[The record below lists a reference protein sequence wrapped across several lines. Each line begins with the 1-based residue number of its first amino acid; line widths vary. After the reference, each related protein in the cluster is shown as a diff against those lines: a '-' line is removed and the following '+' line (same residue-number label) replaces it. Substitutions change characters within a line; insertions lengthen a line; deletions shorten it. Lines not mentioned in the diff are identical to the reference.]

1 MDRQILLIHSDP
13 AVIEDTLNAL
23 EPFLDRIMVST
34 EPALAAHLCRTN
46 TPELMLL
53 EFSPERFGGS
63 EGLHEIGRQ
72 TPGLISI
79 MLTTQETKG
88 IPGDYIR
95 AGVRH
100 IHSIPIDTVRLRAQ
114 IERCLWMTQP
124 QFKLKTLQQ
133 DVAERT
139 KSLDTFLDISRAITA
154 NLRNDLDTLLRRI
167 AEETSKILNAER
179 TSLFIYDKEHDCLWS
194 RVAEGEGGRTITLG
208 MDEPGIIVHVARIGQ
223 PLRVDDAYREPL
235 FNREVDRITGY
246 HTRTILCF
254 PVRNYHGELIGVM
267 ETMNKKSG
275 MFDYA
280 DERLL
285 SIMSFLFASA
295 IENAQL
301 YEAVR
306 HQIRENESLEASKI
320 QADRLATVGQMASSI
335 IHDIRSP
342 LAIIRGYAELAVTGA
357 VSTEKRQRF
366 ANTITSEVRRLRDM
380 AEELQEFSEGTHA
393 VELNA
398 ISLHEV
404 IEEVVDFLDSNFRD
418 RGIHIIH
425 HAQYTGQ
432 LMLDAPRIKRIL
444 HNLTGNAADAMP
456 DGGTLMITA
465 ARVAEYVHLEIH
477 DTGSGIPDEIR
488 ERIFDPFVTHGKIH
502 GTGLGLA
509 VVRRIV
515 EEHHGDVSVSSSTTG
530 TTFTIRLP
538 LTIDQYSSKQPE
550 AKVASLWN
558 S

>member
-23 EPFLDRIMVST
+23 EPFSDRIMVST

-46 TPELMLL
+46 TPDLMLL
-53 EFSPERFGGS
+53 EFTPGRFGGS

-79 MLTTQETKG
+79 MLTTQETKD

-124 QFKLKTLQQ
+124 QYKLKTLQQ

-179 TSLFIYDKEHDCLWS
+179 TSLFIYDKEHGCLWS

-235 FNREVDRITGY
+235 FNCEVDRITGY

-320 QADRLATVGQMASSI
+320 HADRLATVGQMASSI

-488 ERIFDPFVTHGKIH
+488 ERIFDPFVTHGKTH
-502 GTGLGLA
+502 GTGFGLA

-538 LTIDQYSSKQPE
+538 LPIDQYSSKQPE
-550 AKVASLWN
+550 AKVASL
-558 S
+558 

>member
-13 AVIEDTLNAL
+13 AVMEDTLNAL

-46 TPELMLL
+46 TPDLMLL
-53 EFSPERFGGS
+53 EFTPERFGGS

-124 QFKLKTLQQ
+124 QYKLKTLQQ
-133 DVAERT
+133 DIAERT

-154 NLRNDLDTLLRRI
+154 NLRNNLDTLLRRI

-179 TSLFIYDKEHDCLWS
+179 TSLFIYDKERGCLWS

-285 SIMSFLFASA
+285 SIMSLLFASA

-306 HQIRENESLEASKI
+306 HQIRENESLEALKI

-342 LAIIRGYAELAVTGA
+342 LAIIRGYAELAVTSA

-404 IEEVVDFLDSNFRD
+404 IEEVVDFLDSDFRD

-444 HNLTGNAADAMP
+444 HNLAGNAADAMP

-465 ARVAEYVHLEIH
+465 TRVTEYVHLEIH

-488 ERIFDPFVTHGKIH
+488 ERIFDPFVTHGKTH

-550 AKVASLWN
+550 AKVASL
-558 S
+558 

>member
-1 MDRQILLIHSDP
+1 
-13 AVIEDTLNAL
+13 
-23 EPFLDRIMVST
+23 
-34 EPALAAHLCRTN
+34 
-46 TPELMLL
+46 
-53 EFSPERFGGS
+53 
-63 EGLHEIGRQ
+63 
-72 TPGLISI
+72 
-79 MLTTQETKG
+79 
-88 IPGDYIR
+88 
-95 AGVRH
+95 
-100 IHSIPIDTVRLRAQ
+100 
-114 IERCLWMTQP
+114 
-124 QFKLKTLQQ
+124 
-133 DVAERT
+133 
-139 KSLDTFLDISRAITA
+139 
-154 NLRNDLDTLLRRI
+154 
-167 AEETSKILNAER
+167 
-179 TSLFIYDKEHDCLWS
+179 
-194 RVAEGEGGRTITLG
+194 
-208 MDEPGIIVHVARIGQ
+208 MDEPGIVVHVARIGQ

-235 FNREVDRITGY
+235 FNREVDRMTGY

-254 PVRNYHGELIGVM
+254 PVRNCHGELIGVM
-267 ETMNKKSG
+267 ETMNKKNG

-432 LMLDAPRIKRIL
+432 LMLDAPRIKRVL

-456 DGGTLMITA
+456 DGGTLMITV

-477 DTGSGIPDEIR
+477 DTGGGIPDEIR
-488 ERIFDPFVTHGKIH
+488 ERIFDPFVTHGKTH
-502 GTGLGLA
+502 GTGFGLA

-515 EEHHGDVSVSSSTTG
+515 EEHQGDVSVSSSTTG
-530 TTFTIRLP
+530 TTFIVRFP
-538 LTIDQYSSKQPE
+538 LTIEQYSSKQPE
-550 AKVASLWN
+550 AKVASL
-558 S
+558 

>member
-13 AVIEDTLNAL
+13 EVIEDTLNAL

-34 EPALAAHLCRTN
+34 EPALAAHLCRTK
-46 TPELMLL
+46 TPDLMLL
-53 EFSPERFGGS
+53 EFTPERFGGS

-79 MLTTQETKG
+79 MLTTQETQG

-139 KSLDTFLDISRAITA
+139 KSLDTFLEISRAITA

-179 TSLFIYDKEHDCLWS
+179 TSLFIYDKEHGCLWS

-235 FNREVDRITGY
+235 FNREVDRLTGY

-306 HQIRENESLEASKI
+306 HQIRENESLEALKI
-320 QADRLATVGQMASSI
+320 QANRLATVGQMASSI

-342 LAIIRGYAELAVTGA
+342 LAIIRGYAELAVTRA
-357 VSTEKRQRF
+357 VSREKRQRF

-404 IEEVVDFLDSNFRD
+404 IEEVVDFLDSDFRD

-444 HNLTGNAADAMP
+444 HNLAGNAADAMP

-488 ERIFDPFVTHGKIH
+488 ERIFDPFVTHGKTH

-509 VVRRIV
+509 VVTRIV

-550 AKVASLWN
+550 AKVASL
-558 S
+558 

>member
-1 MDRQILLIHSDP
+1 
-13 AVIEDTLNAL
+13 
-23 EPFLDRIMVST
+23 
-34 EPALAAHLCRTN
+34 
-46 TPELMLL
+46 
-53 EFSPERFGGS
+53 
-63 EGLHEIGRQ
+63 
-72 TPGLISI
+72 

-124 QFKLKTLQQ
+124 QYKLKTLQQ
-133 DVAERT
+133 DIAERT

-179 TSLFIYDKEHDCLWS
+179 TSLFIYDKERGCLWS

-275 MFDYA
+275 VFDYA

-306 HQIRENESLEASKI
+306 HQIRENESLEALKI

-342 LAIIRGYAELAVTGA
+342 LAIIRGYAELAVTST

-380 AEELQEFSEGTHA
+380 AEELQEFSEDTHA

-404 IEEVVDFLDSNFRD
+404 IEEVVDLLDSDFRD

-444 HNLTGNAADAMP
+444 HNLAGNAADAMP

-465 ARVAEYVHLEIH
+465 TRVTEYVHLEIH

-488 ERIFDPFVTHGKIH
+488 ERIFDPFVTHGKTH

-550 AKVASLWN
+550 AKVASL
-558 S
+558 

>member
-1 MDRQILLIHSDP
+1 M
-13 AVIEDTLNAL
+13 EDTLNAL

-46 TPELMLL
+46 TPDLMLL
-53 EFSPERFGGS
+53 EFTPERFGGS

-124 QFKLKTLQQ
+124 QYKLKTLQQ
-133 DVAERT
+133 DIAERT

-179 TSLFIYDKEHDCLWS
+179 TSLFIYDKERGCLWS
-194 RVAEGEGGRTITLG
+194 RVAEGEDGRTITLG

-275 MFDYA
+275 VFDYA

-306 HQIRENESLEASKI
+306 HQIRENESLEALKI

-342 LAIIRGYAELAVTGA
+342 LAIIRGYAELAVTSA

-404 IEEVVDFLDSNFRD
+404 IEEVVDFLDSDFRD

-444 HNLTGNAADAMP
+444 HNLAGNAADAMP

-465 ARVAEYVHLEIH
+465 TRVTEYVHLEIH

-488 ERIFDPFVTHGKIH
+488 ERIFDPFVTHGKTH

-550 AKVASLWN
+550 AKVASL
-558 S
+558 

>member
-23 EPFLDRIMVST
+23 EPFSDRIMVST

-46 TPELMLL
+46 TPDLMLL

-79 MLTTQETKG
+79 MLTTQETKD

-124 QFKLKTLQQ
+124 QYKLKTLQQ

-179 TSLFIYDKEHDCLWS
+179 TSLFIYDKEHGCLWS

-320 QADRLATVGQMASSI
+320 HADRLATVGQMASSI

-488 ERIFDPFVTHGKIH
+488 ERIFDPFVTHGKTH

-538 LTIDQYSSKQPE
+538 LPIDQYSSKQPE
-550 AKVASLWN
+550 AKVASL
-558 S
+558 

>member
-46 TPELMLL
+46 TPDLMLL
-53 EFSPERFGGS
+53 EFTPERFGGS

-124 QFKLKTLQQ
+124 QYKLKTLQQ
-133 DVAERT
+133 DIAERT

-179 TSLFIYDKEHDCLWS
+179 TSLFIYDKERGCLWS
-194 RVAEGEGGRTITLG
+194 RVAEGEGGRTITVG

-275 MFDYA
+275 VFDYA

-306 HQIRENESLEASKI
+306 HQIRENESLEALKI

-342 LAIIRGYAELAVTGA
+342 LAIIRGYAELAVTSA

-380 AEELQEFSEGTHA
+380 AEELQEFSEDTHA

-404 IEEVVDFLDSNFRD
+404 IEEVVDFLDSDFRD

-444 HNLTGNAADAMP
+444 HNLAGNAADAMP

-465 ARVAEYVHLEIH
+465 TRVTEYVHLEIH

-488 ERIFDPFVTHGKIH
+488 ERIFDPFVTHGKTH

-550 AKVASLWN
+550 AKVASL
-558 S
+558 

>member
-13 AVIEDTLNAL
+13 AVMEDTLNAL

-46 TPELMLL
+46 TPDLMLL
-53 EFSPERFGGS
+53 EFTPERFGGS

-124 QFKLKTLQQ
+124 QYKLKTLQQ
-133 DVAERT
+133 DVADRT

-179 TSLFIYDKEHDCLWS
+179 TSLFIYDKERGCLWS
-194 RVAEGEGGRTITLG
+194 RVAEGEGGRTITVG

-275 MFDYA
+275 VFDYA

-306 HQIRENESLEASKI
+306 HQIRENESLEALKI

-342 LAIIRGYAELAVTGA
+342 LAIIRGYAELAVTSA

-404 IEEVVDFLDSNFRD
+404 IEEVVDFLDSDFRD

-444 HNLTGNAADAMP
+444 HNLAGNAADAMP

-465 ARVAEYVHLEIH
+465 TRVTEYVHLEIH

-488 ERIFDPFVTHGKIH
+488 ERIFDPFVTHGKTH

-550 AKVASLWN
+550 AKVASL
-558 S
+558 

>member
-1 MDRQILLIHSDP
+1 MDRKILLIHSDP

-23 EPFLDRIMVST
+23 EPFLNRIMVST

-46 TPELMLL
+46 TPDLMLL
-53 EFSPERFGGS
+53 EFTPERFGGS

-124 QFKLKTLQQ
+124 QYKLKTLQQ
-133 DVAERT
+133 DIAERT

-179 TSLFIYDKEHDCLWS
+179 TSLFIYDKEHGCLWS

-320 QADRLATVGQMASSI
+320 QADRLAIVGQMASSI

-404 IEEVVDFLDSNFRD
+404 IEEVVDFLDSEFRD

-488 ERIFDPFVTHGKIH
+488 ERIFDPFVTHGKTH

-538 LTIDQYSSKQPE
+538 LTIDQHSSKQPE
-550 AKVASLWN
+550 AKVASL
-558 S
+558 

>member
-46 TPELMLL
+46 TPDLMLL
-53 EFSPERFGGS
+53 EFTPERFGGS

-100 IHSIPIDTVRLRAQ
+100 IHSIPIDKVRLRAQ

-124 QFKLKTLQQ
+124 QYKLKTLQQ

-179 TSLFIYDKEHDCLWS
+179 TSLFIYDKEHGCLWS

-444 HNLTGNAADAMP
+444 HNLAGNAADAMP

-488 ERIFDPFVTHGKIH
+488 ERIFDPFVTHGKTH

-550 AKVASLWN
+550 AKVASL
-558 S
+558 

>member
-13 AVIEDTLNAL
+13 AVMEDTLNAL

-46 TPELMLL
+46 TPDLMLL
-53 EFSPERFGGS
+53 EFTPERFGGS

-124 QFKLKTLQQ
+124 QYKLKTLQQ
-133 DVAERT
+133 DIAERT

-179 TSLFIYDKEHDCLWS
+179 TSLFIYDKERGCLWS

-275 MFDYA
+275 VFDYA

-306 HQIRENESLEASKI
+306 HQIRENESLEALKI

-342 LAIIRGYAELAVTGA
+342 LAIIRGYAELAVTST

-380 AEELQEFSEGTHA
+380 AEELQEFSEDTHA

-404 IEEVVDFLDSNFRD
+404 IEEVVDFLDSDFRD

-444 HNLTGNAADAMP
+444 HNLAGNAADAMP

-465 ARVAEYVHLEIH
+465 TRVTEYVHLEIH

-488 ERIFDPFVTHGKIH
+488 ERIFDPFVTHGKTH

-550 AKVASLWN
+550 AKVASL
-558 S
+558 

>member
-23 EPFLDRIMVST
+23 EPFSDRIMVST

-46 TPELMLL
+46 TPDLMLL
-53 EFSPERFGGS
+53 EFTPGRFGGS

-79 MLTTQETKG
+79 MLTTQETKD

-124 QFKLKTLQQ
+124 QYKLKTLQQ

-179 TSLFIYDKEHDCLWS
+179 TSLFIYDKEHGCLWS

-320 QADRLATVGQMASSI
+320 HADRLATVGQMASSI

-488 ERIFDPFVTHGKIH
+488 ERIFDPFVTHGKTH
-502 GTGLGLA
+502 GTGFGLA

-550 AKVASLWN
+550 AKVASL
-558 S
+558 

>member
-23 EPFLDRIMVST
+23 EPFSDRIMVST

-46 TPELMLL
+46 TPDLMLL
-53 EFSPERFGGS
+53 EFTPGRFGGS

-79 MLTTQETKG
+79 MLTTQETKD

-124 QFKLKTLQQ
+124 QYKLKTLQQ

-179 TSLFIYDKEHDCLWS
+179 TSLFIYDKEHGCLWS

-235 FNREVDRITGY
+235 FNCEVDRITGY

-306 HQIRENESLEASKI
+306 HQIWENESLEASKI
-320 QADRLATVGQMASSI
+320 HADRLATVGQMASSI

-488 ERIFDPFVTHGKIH
+488 ERIFDPFVTHGKTH
-502 GTGLGLA
+502 GTGFGLA

-550 AKVASLWN
+550 AKVASL
-558 S
+558 

>member
-13 AVIEDTLNAL
+13 AVMEDTLNAL

-46 TPELMLL
+46 TPDLMLL
-53 EFSPERFGGS
+53 EFTPERFGGS

-124 QFKLKTLQQ
+124 QYKLKTLQQ
-133 DVAERT
+133 DIAERT

-179 TSLFIYDKEHDCLWS
+179 TSLFIYDKERGCLWS

-275 MFDYA
+275 VFDYA

-306 HQIRENESLEASKI
+306 HQIRENESLEALKI

-342 LAIIRGYAELAVTGA
+342 LAIIRGYAELAVTSA

-380 AEELQEFSEGTHA
+380 AEELQEFSEGTRA

-404 IEEVVDFLDSNFRD
+404 IEEVVDFLDSDFRD

-444 HNLTGNAADAMP
+444 HNLAGNAADAMP

-465 ARVAEYVHLEIH
+465 TRVTEYVHLEIH

-488 ERIFDPFVTHGKIH
+488 ERIFDPFVTHGKTH

-550 AKVASLWN
+550 AKVASL
-558 S
+558 

>member
-1 MDRQILLIHSDP
+1 MDRQILIIHSDP
-13 AVIEDTLNAL
+13 AVVEASLNAL
-23 EPFLDRIMVST
+23 APFSNRLMVST
-34 EPALAAHLCRTN
+34 EPALAAELCRLYA
-46 TPELMLL
+46 PELMLI
-53 EFSPERFGGS
+53 EYVPERFGGDR
-63 EGLHEIGRQ
+63 GLQDMATQ

-79 MLTTQETKG
+79 LLTSQAEAH
-88 IPGDYIR
+88 IPGGYIR
-95 AGVRH
+95 AGVRY
-100 IHSIPIDTVRLRAQ
+100 IHGLPVDQAQLRRQ
-114 IERCLWMTQP
+114 VERCLWMTQP
-124 QFKLKTLQQ
+124 QYSLENLKRNIS
-133 DVAERT
+133 ERA

-167 AEETSKILNAER
+167 AEETSNILNAER

-235 FNREVDRITGY
+235 FNREVDRMTGY

-254 PVRNYHGELIGVM
+254 PVRNYHGELIGVI
-267 ETMNKKSG
+267 ETMNKKNG
-275 MFDYA
+275 LFDDA

-306 HQIRENESLEASKI
+306 QQIRENKTLEASKI
-320 QADRLATVGQMASSI
+320 QADRLATIGQMASSI

-342 LAIIRGYAELAVTGA
+342 LAIIRGYAELAVTGT

-366 ANTITSEVRRLRDM
+366 AHTITTEVRRLRDM
-380 AEELQEFSEGTHA
+380 AEELQEFSEGAHA
-393 VELNA
+393 VDLK
-398 ISLHEV
+398 SMPLQEV
-404 IEEVVDFLDSNFRD
+404 VEEVVEFLDNNFRD

-425 HAQYTGQ
+425 HIQYTGS

-444 HNLTGNAADAMP
+444 HNLAGNAADAMP

-465 ARVAEYVHLEIH
+465 AQVADHVHLEIH
-477 DTGSGIPDEIR
+477 DTGNGIPDEIR
-488 ERIFDPFVTHGKIH
+488 SRIFDPFITQGKTH

-509 VVRRIV
+509 VVKRIV
-515 EEHHGDVSVSSSTTG
+515 EEHHGDINVSSSTTG
-530 TTFTIRLP
+530 TTFTIRFP
-538 LTIDQYSSKQPE
+538 LNVDQNSIQPTESGAASS
-550 AKVASLWN
+550 
-558 S
+558 

>member
-1 MDRQILLIHSDP
+1 
-13 AVIEDTLNAL
+13 
-23 EPFLDRIMVST
+23 
-34 EPALAAHLCRTN
+34 
-46 TPELMLL
+46 
-53 EFSPERFGGS
+53 
-63 EGLHEIGRQ
+63 
-72 TPGLISI
+72 

-124 QFKLKTLQQ
+124 QYKLKTLQQ
-133 DVAERT
+133 DIAERT

-179 TSLFIYDKEHDCLWS
+179 TSLFIYDKERGCLWS

-235 FNREVDRITGY
+235 FTREVDRITGY

-275 MFDYA
+275 VFDYA

-306 HQIRENESLEASKI
+306 HQIRENESLEALKI

-342 LAIIRGYAELAVTGA
+342 LAIIRGYAELAVTST

-380 AEELQEFSEGTHA
+380 AEELQEFSEDTHA

-404 IEEVVDFLDSNFRD
+404 IEEVVDFLDSDFRD

-432 LMLDAPRIKRIL
+432 LMLDAPRIK
-444 HNLTGNAADAMP
+444 
-456 DGGTLMITA
+456 
-465 ARVAEYVHLEIH
+465 
-477 DTGSGIPDEIR
+477 
-488 ERIFDPFVTHGKIH
+488 
-502 GTGLGLA
+502 
-509 VVRRIV
+509 
-515 EEHHGDVSVSSSTTG
+515 
-530 TTFTIRLP
+530 
-538 LTIDQYSSKQPE
+538 
-550 AKVASLWN
+550 
-558 S
+558 

>member
-13 AVIEDTLNAL
+13 AVMEDTLNAL

-46 TPELMLL
+46 TPDLMLL
-53 EFSPERFGGS
+53 EFTPERFGGS

-124 QFKLKTLQQ
+124 QYKLKTLQQ
-133 DVAERT
+133 DIAERT

-154 NLRNDLDTLLRRI
+154 NLRNNLDTLLRRI

-179 TSLFIYDKEHDCLWS
+179 TSLFIYDKERGCLWS

-285 SIMSFLFASA
+285 SIMSLLFASA

-306 HQIRENESLEASKI
+306 HQIRENESLEALKI

-342 LAIIRGYAELAVTGA
+342 LAIIRGYAELAVTSA

-404 IEEVVDFLDSNFRD
+404 IEEVVDFLDSDFRD

-444 HNLTGNAADAMP
+444 HNLAGNAADAMP

-465 ARVAEYVHLEIH
+465 TRVTEYVHLEIH

-488 ERIFDPFVTHGKIH
+488 ERIFDPFVTHGKTH

-515 EEHHGDVSVSSSTTG
+515 EEHLGDVSVSSSTTG

-550 AKVASLWN
+550 AKVASL
-558 S
+558 

>member
-13 AVIEDTLNAL
+13 EVIEDTLNAL

-46 TPELMLL
+46 TPDLMLL
-53 EFSPERFGGS
+53 EFTPERFGGS

-133 DVAERT
+133 DIAERT

-154 NLRNDLDTLLRRI
+154 NLRNDRDTLLRRI

-179 TSLFIYDKEHDCLWS
+179 TSLFIYDKEHGCLWS

-235 FNREVDRITGY
+235 FNREVDRMTGY

-342 LAIIRGYAELAVTGA
+342 LAIIRGYAELAVTRT
-357 VSTEKRQRF
+357 VSTEKRLRF

-404 IEEVVDFLDSNFRD
+404 IEEVVDFLDSDFRD

-444 HNLTGNAADAMP
+444 HNLAGNAADAMP

-488 ERIFDPFVTHGKIH
+488 ERIFDPFVTHGKTH

-515 EEHHGDVSVSSSTTG
+515 EEHHGDISASSSTTG

-550 AKVASLWN
+550 AKVASL
-558 S
+558 

>member
-46 TPELMLL
+46 TPDLMLL
-53 EFSPERFGGS
+53 EFTPERFGGS

-124 QFKLKTLQQ
+124 QYKLKTLQQ
-133 DVAERT
+133 DIAERT

-179 TSLFIYDKEHDCLWS
+179 TSLFIYDKERGCLWS

-275 MFDYA
+275 VFDYA

-306 HQIRENESLEASKI
+306 HQIRENESLEALKI

-488 ERIFDPFVTHGKIH
+488 ERIFDPFVTHGKTH

-550 AKVASLWN
+550 AKVASL
-558 S
+558 

>member
-46 TPELMLL
+46 TPDLMLL
-53 EFSPERFGGS
+53 EFTPERFGGS

-79 MLTTQETKG
+79 MLTTQETKD

-124 QFKLKTLQQ
+124 QYKLKTLQQ

-179 TSLFIYDKEHDCLWS
+179 TSLFIYDKEHGCLWS

-223 PLRVDDAYREPL
+223 PIRVDDVYREPL

-306 HQIRENESLEASKI
+306 HQIRENESLEALKI
-320 QADRLATVGQMASSI
+320 QANRLATVGQMASSI

-342 LAIIRGYAELAVTGA
+342 LAIIRGYAELAVTRA
-357 VSTEKRQRF
+357 VSTEKRLRF

-404 IEEVVDFLDSNFRD
+404 IEEVVDFLDSDFRD

-488 ERIFDPFVTHGKIH
+488 ERIFDPFVTHGKTH

-509 VVRRIV
+509 VVTRIV

-538 LTIDQYSSKQPE
+538 LTIDQHSSKQPE
-550 AKVASLWN
+550 AKVASL
-558 S
+558 

>member
-179 TSLFIYDKEHDCLWS
+179 TSLFIYDKEHGCLWS

-320 QADRLATVGQMASSI
+320 HADRLATVGQMASSI

-550 AKVASLWN
+550 AKVASL
-558 S
+558 

>member
-13 AVIEDTLNAL
+13 AVMEDTLNAL

-46 TPELMLL
+46 TPDLMLL
-53 EFSPERFGGS
+53 EFTPERFGGS

-124 QFKLKTLQQ
+124 QYKLKTLQQ
-133 DVAERT
+133 DIAERT

-179 TSLFIYDKEHDCLWS
+179 TSLFIYDKERGCLWS

-275 MFDYA
+275 VFDYA

-306 HQIRENESLEASKI
+306 HQIRENESLEALKI

-342 LAIIRGYAELAVTGA
+342 LAIIRGYAELAVTSA

-404 IEEVVDFLDSNFRD
+404 IEEVVDFLDSDFRD

-444 HNLTGNAADAMP
+444 HNLAGNAADAMP

-465 ARVAEYVHLEIH
+465 TRVTEYVHLEIH

-488 ERIFDPFVTHGKIH
+488 ERIFDPFVTHGKTH

-550 AKVASLWN
+550 AKVASL
-558 S
+558 

>member
-23 EPFLDRIMVST
+23 EPFLNRIMVST

-46 TPELMLL
+46 TPDLMLL
-53 EFSPERFGGS
+53 EFTPERFGGS

-124 QFKLKTLQQ
+124 QYKLKTLQQ
-133 DVAERT
+133 DIAERT

-154 NLRNDLDTLLRRI
+154 NLRNDRDTLLRRI

-179 TSLFIYDKEHDCLWS
+179 TSLFIYDKEHGCLWS

-235 FNREVDRITGY
+235 FNREVDRMTGY

-444 HNLTGNAADAMP
+444 HNLTENAADAMP

-488 ERIFDPFVTHGKIH
+488 ERIFDPFVTHGKTH

-515 EEHHGDVSVSSSTTG
+515 EEHHGDVSASSSTTG

-550 AKVASLWN
+550 AKVAS

>member
-1 MDRQILLIHSDP
+1 MDRKILLIHSDP
-13 AVIEDTLNAL
+13 AVMEDTLNAL

-46 TPELMLL
+46 TPDLMLL
-53 EFSPERFGGS
+53 EFTPERFGGS

-124 QFKLKTLQQ
+124 QYKLKTLQQ
-133 DVAERT
+133 DIAERT

-179 TSLFIYDKEHDCLWS
+179 TSLFIYDKERGCLWS

-275 MFDYA
+275 VFDYA

-306 HQIRENESLEASKI
+306 HQIRENESLEALKI

-342 LAIIRGYAELAVTGA
+342 LAIIRGYAELAVTSA

-380 AEELQEFSEGTHA
+380 AEELQEFSEGTRA

-404 IEEVVDFLDSNFRD
+404 IEEVVDFLDSDFRD

-444 HNLTGNAADAMP
+444 HNLAGNAADAMP

-465 ARVAEYVHLEIH
+465 TRVTEYVHLEIH

-488 ERIFDPFVTHGKIH
+488 ERIFDPFVTHGKTH

-550 AKVASLWN
+550 AKVASL
-558 S
+558 

>member
-13 AVIEDTLNAL
+13 AVIEDALGAL

-34 EPALAAHLCRTN
+34 EPALAAHLCRKN
-46 TPELMLL
+46 TPDLMLL
-53 EFSPERFGGS
+53 EFTPERFGGS
-63 EGLHEIGRQ
+63 EGLQEIGRQ

-100 IHSIPIDTVRLRAQ
+100 IHSIPIDTVRLRTQ

-124 QFKLKTLQQ
+124 QYKLKTLQQ

-154 NLRNDLDTLLRRI
+154 NLRNDLDTLLGRI

-179 TSLFIYDKEHDCLWS
+179 TSLFIYDKEHGCLWS

-208 MDEPGIIVHVARIGQ
+208 MDEPGIVVHVARIGQ

-235 FNREVDRITGY
+235 FNREVDRMTGY

-306 HQIRENESLEASKI
+306 HQIRENESLEASKLH
-320 QADRLATVGQMASSI
+320 ADRLATVGQMASSI

-366 ANTITSEVRRLRDM
+366 ANTITSEVHRLRDM

-432 LMLDAPRIKRIL
+432 LMLDAPRIKRVL

-456 DGGTLMITA
+456 DGGTLMITV

-488 ERIFDPFVTHGKIH
+488 ERIFDPFVTHGKTH

-530 TTFTIRLP
+530 TTFIIRLP

-550 AKVASLWN
+550 AKVASL
-558 S
+558 

>member
-46 TPELMLL
+46 TPDLMLL

-79 MLTTQETKG
+79 MLTTQETKD

-100 IHSIPIDTVRLRAQ
+100 IHSIPIDTVHLRAQ

-124 QFKLKTLQQ
+124 QYKLKTLQQ

-179 TSLFIYDKEHDCLWS
+179 TSLFIYDKEHGCLWS

-320 QADRLATVGQMASSI
+320 HADRLATVGQMASSI

-488 ERIFDPFVTHGKIH
+488 ERIFDPFVTHGKTH
-502 GTGLGLA
+502 GTGFGLA

-550 AKVASLWN
+550 AKVASL
-558 S
+558 